1 MFGQLSR
8 LSDNLVRSLVAAGA
22 AGGIA
27 AGFNAPITGVFFALE
42 IIVGELGVSA
52 FGVVTLASVVSSVFT
67 QGDRDHNLHSTYL
80 NMHLIQ
86 HGNYPS
92 IWGLVYWPGLAQHSI
107 SIYIISH
114 EIPLKNGEFH
124 DG

>member
-42 IIVGELGVSA
+42 IIVGEL
-52 FGVVTLASVVSSVFT
+52 
-67 QGDRDHNLHSTYL
+67 
-80 NMHLIQ
+80 
-86 HGNYPS
+86 
-92 IWGLVYWPGLAQHSI
+92 
-107 SIYIISH
+107 
-114 EIPLKNGEFH
+114 
-124 DG
+124 